1 MRVVARFLLIV
12 LALVGLITV
21 TATGLG
27 VWLIARQAETK
38 PLPDRVV
45 LTLDLDR
52 GVVERAPTGLLGRLQ
67 LDGAYPMREVLDAL
81 DKAATDERVTG
92 LVVRLSD
99 GDLSMAKAQELRD
112 AVTAFRESGKP
123 ALLFSESIGGDGNGT
138 IAYYLATAF
147 SQVWLQPSGDLS
159 LAGFSLELPFLRDLL
174 DTLEIKPQFGAR
186 HEYKTAIDSL
196 TEQGLTPANRQSI
209 QALLDAWTN
218 QVVAA
223 VSAARGV
230 PAETVRGLIDK
241 APLLPEEA
249 LSERLVDRLGYWD
262 EAETA
267 LGETED
273 LDALAYLQRTD
284 DAAGDA
290 AGAATKVA
298 LIYALGTVQSREEGS
313 PLAGGSVMASE
324 TLVKAL
330 RDAAEDEDVKAI
342 LLRIDS
348 PGGSYVA
355 SDTIWRAVRKAREA
369 GKPVVVSMAGTAA
382 SGGYFVA
389 MAADRIVAH
398 PGTITGSIGVF
409 AGKLVLGEFWERMGI
424 TWDGVKTGAHAGMWS
439 FNQPFSE
446 SAWQRL
452 QLQLDRIYGDFTGK
466 VAEARGLDAAAIDRV
481 ARGRIWSG
489 ADAHRLG
496 LVDDLGGYR
505 TALAV
510 VREVAG
516 LPADARLDL
525 QPFPERKSALAA
537 LVDALRSG
545 KVPEAQLLGDGLRT
559 LARLGQ
565 TLGPLLDQMEA
576 GTRLGELHTPL
587 PLTTSER

>member
-12 LALVGLITV
+12 LALVGVITL
-21 TATGLG
+21 TITGVG
-27 VWLIARQAETK
+27 VWLIARQTEPK
-38 PLPDRVV
+38 PLPEQVV

-67 LDGAYPMREVLDAL
+67 MDGAYPLREILDAL
-81 DKAATDERVTG
+81 DRAATDERVTG
-92 LVVRLSD
+92 LLVRLRD

-159 LAGFSLELPFLRDLL
+159 LAGFSLELPFLHDLL
-174 DTLEIKPQFGAR
+174 ASLEIQPQFGAR
-186 HEYKTAIDSL
+186 HEYKTAIESL
-196 TEQGLTPANRQSI
+196 TEKGMTPANRESI
-209 QALLDAWTN
+209 QALLDVWTN
-218 QVVAA
+218 QVVEA
-223 VSAARGV
+223 VSSARGV
-230 PAETVRGLIDK
+230 PAETVRRLIDK

-249 LSERLVDRLGYWD
+249 LAERLVDRLGYWD
-262 EAETA
+262 EAKA
-267 LGETED
+267 AMGDATED
-273 LDALAYLQRTD
+273 LDTLAYLRRTD
-284 DAAGDA
+284 GPTGEAA
-290 AGAATKVA
+290 KVA
-298 LIYALGTVQSREEGS
+298 LIYGLGTVQSRDEGTGPFDS
-313 PLAGGSVMASE
+313 SNVMSSE
-324 TLVKAL
+324 TLTRAL
-330 RDAAEDEDVKAI
+330 REATEDEDIKAI

-348 PGGSYVA
+348 PGGSYLA

-369 GKPVVVSMAGTAA
+369 GKPVVVSMGGTAA

-389 MAADRIVAH
+389 MAADRIVAY

-409 AGKLVLGEFWERMGI
+409 AGKLVLRDFWEKLGV

-466 VAEARGLDAAAIDRV
+466 VAEARHLDAAAIDRV

-489 ADAHRLG
+489 VDAHRLG
-496 LVDDLGGYR
+496 LVDHLGGYR

-516 LPADARLDL
+516 LPQDARLDL
-525 QPFPERKSALAA
+525 QPFPERKSALAG
-537 LVDALRSG
+537 LVEALRTG
-545 KVPEAQLLGDGLRT
+545 EVTETQVLIDGLRT
-559 LARLGQ
+559 LARLGEMF
-565 TLGPLLDQMEA
+565 GPLLEQAGA
-576 GTRLGELHTPL
+576 GTQGELHAPL
-587 PLTTSER
+587 PLTTSGR